1 MRDISGNIHM
11 IPSTVA
17 STQVI
22 ALKSGS
28 SECGGL
34 WEEGTQR
41 SKRTQK
47 SGVPLVAKWFKNLTR
62 IHEDASSIPGLVQWV
77 KSGIVLRRGVG
88 CRCSLDPTLLW
99 LEHRPAAAAPIPPV
113 TWELLYAIGAAL
125 KIKKKKLYFHFFQNS
140 RP

>member
-1 MRDISGNIHM
+1 MREISGNIHV

-34 WEEGTQR
+34 WKEGTQR

-62 IHEDASSIPGLVQWV
+62 IHEDASSIPCLVQWV

-99 LEHRPAAAAPIPPV
+99 LEHRPAASGPI
-113 TWELLYAIGAAL
+113 
-125 KIKKKKLYFHFFQNS
+125 
-140 RP
+140 